1 MDDVVRW
8 STAEESQYFERKSA
22 YHRDAGQRK
31 QRNARDVAWD
41 IAETLAAMANADGGE
56 LIVGVEDDGTISGVP
71 HPPAKLAVLLGAPCS
86 SNYVHPPLACEARQI
101 HATEGLL
108 LNFTVE
114 ASPQVHQLA
123 DGRYLLRTRDAN
135 IPFAADQIH
144 ALKLTKTQGLV
155 EIFCPPGATLDAVDL
170 DLIESLQ
177 PRLGHQGSA
186 AQFLIE
192 SYLAEVHGGAIVPNL
207 AGLLLFGKQP
217 PRWHP
222 RCGIEFVRWSGT
234 ERRFGSELN
243 VEKRLF
249 VEAPLA
255 LLIGEA
261 YESIKPFI
269 RERQQLQDL
278 LFTERL
284 EYPTYVWQEAIVNA
298 VLHRDYGVQG
308 TQVEVWMFDDRMEV
322 RSPGLPPQPVTFEA
336 LNSGQAVH
344 VSRNP
349 RIARTL
355 VRLGYVRELGEG
367 VPRMITE
374 MERQGFY
381 PPRFESVA
389 GMFQVTLR
397 NQPVYDRE
405 TLEWLS
411 GFESFDL
418 TGDQK
423 RILAYARAHENRF
436 TSRAFQQ
443 LVGLDI
449 YRASNSIRELMRK
462 GVVRSPKRGGRVYE
476 VIERGRAGAFPVP
489 DDLIRIID
497 DVRGRPITNDD
508 VQRVLGVSRPTAIR
522 YLRSWTALEFLER
535 TGKGSQTRY
544 HFTSP
549 AVPRTMVPG

>member
-8 STAEESQYFERKSA
+8 STADESQYFERKSA
-22 YHRDAGQRK
+22 YHRDAGQRR
-31 QRNARDVAWD
+31 QRNARDIAWD
-41 IAETLAAMANADGGE
+41 IVETLAAMANADGGE
-56 LIVGVEDDGTISGVP
+56 LVVGLEDDGTVSGVP
-71 HPPAKLAVLLGAPCS
+71 HPAAKVAVLLGAPRS
-86 SNYVHPPLACEARQI
+86 TNYVQPPLVCGAREI
-101 HATEGLL
+101 PSSSGSLL
-108 LNFTVE
+108 HFAVE

-123 DGRYLLRTRDAN
+123 DGRYLLRTRDSN
-135 IPFAADQIH
+135 IPFAADQIQ
-144 ALKLTKTQGLV
+144 ALKVTKTQGLV
-155 EIFCPPGATLDAVDL
+155 EIFSPPGATLDAIDL
-170 DLIESLQ
+170 HLVESLRE
-177 PRLGHQGSA
+177 RLGFEGSP
-186 AQFLIE
+186 AQFLTE
-192 SYLAEVHGGAIVPNL
+192 SYLAEERGGAVVPNV
-207 AGLLLFGKQP
+207 AGLLLFAKQP
-217 PRWHP
+217 ARWHP

-234 ERRFGSELN
+234 ERRFGVELN

-255 LLIGEA
+255 VLISRA

-284 EYPTYVWQEAIVNA
+284 EYPTFVWQEAIVNA
-298 VLHRDYGVQG
+298 VIHRDYGVQG
-308 TQVEVWMFDDRMEV
+308 AQVEVWMFDDRMEV

-367 VPRMITE
+367 VPRMINE

-381 PPRFESVA
+381 PPRFESIA

-411 GFESFDL
+411 GFETFDL

-423 RILAYARAHENRF
+423 RILAYAHANENRF
-436 TSRAFQQ
+436 TSRVFQQ

-449 YRASNSIRELMRK
+449 YRASNSIREMMRK
-462 GVVRSPKRGGRVYE
+462 GVVRSPRRGSRVYE
-476 VIERGRAGAFPVP
+476 VIEPGRAGELPVP
-489 DDLIRIID
+489 DDVIRIME
-497 DVRGRPITNDD
+497 DVAGRPVTNED

-522 YLRSWTALEFLER
+522 YLRHWTTLGLLDR
-535 TGKGSQTRY
+535 VGKGSQTRY
-544 HFTSP
+544 HFTSSVVP
-549 AVPRTMVPG
+549 ADRSDS